1 MIRLL
6 ASLPLL
12 AVVLAAPLTSAD
24 DKKKDE
30 PAFEMTADEKQLLEM
45 TNAERAKEK
54 LPPLKPNPVLT
65 KIARAHSA
73 NMAKKGEMKHVLD
86 GKTPAQRT
94 ADGGYDYARVA
105 ENIAVSE
112 NAELKDVMEGWMN
125 SKTHR
130 ENILRTG
137 LEEIGL
143 GLARNDKGEVYYTQ
157 LFGTQRKKRP

>member
-6 ASLPLL
+6 AALPLL
-12 AVVLAAPLTSAD
+12 AVALASPPLAAD

-30 PAFEMTADEKQLLEM
+30 PPFELTADEKQILEM

-86 GKTPAQRT
+86 GKNPAQRT

-105 ENIAVSE
+105 ENIAVGE
-112 NAELKDVMEGWMN
+112 NAELKDIMEGWMN
-125 SKTHR
+125 SKVHR

-143 GLARNDKGEVYYTQ
+143 GIARNDKGEVYYTQ
-157 LFGTQRKKRP
+157 LFGTQRKKR